1 MGFPN
6 ERESGTESTPRRSRR
21 AKGPE
26 STPRGEDA
34 PPSPPRR
41 ARGEDAQESGPRR
54 ARGEDVQESGP
65 RRARAEGTPDSAPR
79 RARGEGEPESTPRR
93 SRRAGSTESAP
104 RLSRKE
110 RKAAEAAEADGGTFA
125 GAFTPADTGAAPPS
139 GAPPYGFASGPGP
152 AAAGGAE
159 PKADERVET
168 GPTHRT
174 WSPYDEENRSRGP
187 LWAVLGGVAVLAL
200 LGGGLA
206 LMFNADDPGAAAT
219 DASRRTSAPIP
230 TGPAGKYGYAG
241 ARRTDPDPL
250 TVRELFKSKKV
261 TVAGRAYQLT
271 ITSKDKKCGDG
282 VLGTKIAKA
291 LKTGKCTQMMRASFR
306 DKSGKVIGT
315 VGVANL
321 NTSKNATKVARAAG
335 AADYVKPLAGK
346 DEITKF
352 LGSGSGGAKVWTHG
366 HYAVM
371 VWFQTKDGVKPD
383 KKVSKTL
390 FQAADDITKATV
402 FKALDARTLT
412 GARAT

>member
-6 ERESGTESTPRRSRR
+6 ERESGAESAPRRSRR
-21 AKGPE
+21 AKSPE
-26 STPRGEDA
+26 STPLGEGGPESMSRRGRGE
-34 PPSPPRR
+34 
-41 ARGEDAQESGPRR
+41 GGP
-54 ARGEDVQESGP
+54 E
-65 RRARAEGTPDSAPR
+65 SAPR
-79 RARGEGEPESTPRR
+79 RARGEGDPENAPRRGRGEGDPEGTPRR
-93 SRRAGSTESAP
+93 SRRAGGDAEKAP

-110 RKAAEAAEADGGTFA
+110 RKAAEAAESDSGTFA
-125 GAFTPADTGAAPPS
+125 GAFTPADTAAASSS
-139 GAPPYGFASGPGP
+139 GAPPYGLAPGP
-152 AAAGGAE
+152 ASGAQ

-200 LGGGLA
+200 LGGGLT
-206 LMFNADDPGAAAT
+206 LMWNADSPGAADP
-219 DASRRTSAPIP
+219 DAGRRTSAPIP
-230 TGPAGKYGYAG
+230 SAPPGKFGYAG

-250 TVRELFKSKKV
+250 TVKELFKSKKF
-261 TVAGRAYQLT
+261 TVAGRSYQMT

-282 VLGTKIAKA
+282 VLGEKISKA
-291 LKTGKCTQMMRASFR
+291 LKAGKCTQMMRASFR

-321 NTSKNATKVARAAG
+321 NTSKNATKVARAG
-335 AADYVKPLAGK
+335 GTADYVKPLAGK
-346 DEITKF
+346 DETTKF

-371 VWFQTKDGVKPD
+371 VWFQSKDGIKPD
-383 KKVSKTL
+383 KKSSKTL

-402 FKALDARTLT
+402 FKALDSRTLT
-412 GARAT
+412 GTRAT